1 MVINMKKVFLLITC
15 LLFNNNLFSQSN
27 CVEAEFIG
35 SKEEMS
41 NFFQKNFSQ
50 LYKSSDFNKCGTS
63 AIFTIFKIDV
73 NNKISDLQF
82 YPENPDEKLKTVI
95 VELLNKSNGHWSS
108 AKMNNKPVLSKS
120 FVLPLTWEMQSG
132 CIGSDYNSTE
142 SILYNFLFQSTRNGP
157 FDCIILEP
165 LKFFKVQ

>member
-1 MVINMKKVFLLITC
+1 MLKTKIFKLIVFLCLI
-15 LLFNNNLFSQSN
+15 FNNNLFSQAN
-27 CVEAEFIG
+27 YIEAKYLG

-41 NFFQKNFSQ
+41 KFFQKNFSD
-50 LYKSSDFNKCGTS
+50 LYKTSNFNECGTS
-63 AIFTIFKIDV
+63 AIFAIFKIDTSG
-73 NNKISDLQF
+73 KISTLKF
-82 YPENPDEKLKTVI
+82 YPENPDEKLKRVI
-95 VELLNKSNGHWSS
+95 LELLNKSNGHWSS

-120 FVLPLTWEMQSG
+120 FVLPLTWEMQSD
-132 CIGSDYNSTE
+132 CIGSNYNSTE